1 MRLLKRLWYRL
12 IGMHPGKMPMVS
24 YWKTK
29 DHVEA
34 KLTTKDGATQMVM
47 QGEKYP
53 MWGFP
58 RGHLLIP
65 SNIQHGPLSV
75 LKHEIKQFF
84 NEVWAKNE
92 AGTPKDE
99 LLKWG
104 KERLF
109 KSFEAIEPMKY
120 DLMPARTMCPSVR
133 EIHRAITA
141 VSDSPR
147 VHLFRDVLTLILQ
160 EDDSFRYR
168 VQWLAIW
175 LPVIRWNP
183 VKILDKCLRLVEEG
197 EVIGDMK
204 RRIRLLRTIT
214 ILMLEDVH
222 IKDLFVRFF
231 REVDWN
237 KVKITEADRYHFRG
251 KYFKVD
257 MDTLEY

>member
-1 MRLLKRLWYRL
+1 
-12 IGMHPGKMPMVS
+12 MPMVR

-34 KLTTKDGATQMVM
+34 KLTTKDGATQMIM
-47 QGEKYP
+47 DGEDYP

-58 RGHLLIP
+58 RGHILIP
-65 SNIQHGPLSV
+65 SNKQHGPLSV

-84 NEVWAKNE
+84 NEVWAKHE
-92 AGTPKDE
+92 DGVSTE
-99 LLKWG
+99 EIVRWG

-109 KSFEAIEPMKY
+109 KSFENIEPMKY

-133 EIHRAITA
+133 EIHRALTKI
-141 VSDSPR
+141 SDSPR

-160 EDDSFRYR
+160 EDDAYRYR
-168 VQWLAIW
+168 VQWMAIW
-175 LPVIRWNP
+175 FPIIKWNP
-183 VKILDKCLRLVEEG
+183 VAILDRALEMVGHG

-204 RRIRLLRTIT
+204 GRIKLLRTVVRIMLQDKT
-214 ILMLEDVH
+214 I
-222 IKDLFVRFF
+222 KNLFVAFF
-231 REVDWN
+231 REVDWK

-257 MDTLEY
+257 LDTLEY